1 MPPML
6 RGFNRSWPRINVV
19 IMPLATQSLLAALA
33 AGGGAPFVLDRADA
47 YAGVMID
54 DLVTRGAAEPYR
66 MFTSRAE
73 FRLSLRADNADLR
86 LTPRGL
92 DRGCVSPRRAEHYL
106 NKSKALAA
114 ARAIGR
120 ESCRDRV

>member
-1 MPPML
+1 MIRRPP
-6 RGFNRSWPRINVV
+6 RSTLFPYPTLFR
-19 IMPLATQSLLAALA
+19 S
-33 AGGGAPFVLDRADA
+33 
-47 YAGVMID
+47 
-54 DLVTRGAAEPYR
+54 DLVTQGVAEPYR

-92 DRGCVSPRRAEHYL
+92 DRGCISPRRAAHYH

-114 ARAIGR
+114 ARDLVAGFSMSPSQLRREGLEINLDGNPRSVMAQIGR
-120 ESCRDRV
+120 AHV